1 MRYDCLIGL
10 FKQILLCS
18 LFSLWLLIDSLL
30 GFLGYILNWG
40 NMSYWGINAM
50 INMPSTFWMFDILS
64 LSAVSIQDDIMLLQC
79 SFLLSFCFIS
89 LWILF
94 TCSFWMLYFG
104 LELQWVLLTIMFII
118 GSSVHR
124 GLFNYLMLNG
134 ILSIR
139 LIVGIVFGNSIFYVL
154 AVFGKIGY
162 FPFSLVLSSPRY
174 YSIRNQIF

>member
-1 MRYDCLIGL
+1 
-10 FKQILLCS
+10 
-18 LFSLWLLIDSLL
+18 
-30 GFLGYILNWG
+30 
-40 NMSYWGINAM
+40 
-50 INMPSTFWMFDILS
+50 
-64 LSAVSIQDDIMLLQC
+64 MLLQC

-174 YSIRNQIF
+174 CSSYTFLMFDVINKWAYFGSFLVIFHLLPHPLLLS